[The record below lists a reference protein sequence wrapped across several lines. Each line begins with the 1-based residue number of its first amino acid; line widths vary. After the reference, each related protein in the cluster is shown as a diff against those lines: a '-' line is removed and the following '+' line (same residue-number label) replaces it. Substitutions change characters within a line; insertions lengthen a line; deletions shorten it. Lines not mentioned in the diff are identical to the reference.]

1 MYLIGVRNLI
11 IEVDACYIKGMLS
24 NPDIVPSA
32 SMNRWIVAILLFDFE
47 LVHVKGI
54 HHGPDGLSRRVP
66 QPGDEEIP
74 PDPHFED
81 WVDHMYGFLHIIQ
94 PVIPGFH
101 DRKVLSLQ
109 DDP

>member
-1 MYLIGVRNLI
+1 MYLIGVRNLVI
-11 IEVDACYIKGMLS
+11 KVNACYIKGMLS

-32 SMNRWIVAILLFDFE
+32 SMNCWIVAILLFHFE

-66 QPGDEEIP
+66 QPGDEEVP

-81 WVDHMYGFLHIIQ
+81 WVDRMYGFLHIIQ
-94 PVIPGFH
+94 PVIPGFR
-101 DRKVLSLQ
+101 DREVLSLQ
-109 DDP
+109 NDH